1 MNFIYVCDVKYKE
14 RKLFEKIKNFFFFLF
29 KGYDRVYIND
39 EIYDSKFKK
48 IGYIVWM
55 DSVNISKQMN
65 MLKKIVIK
73 NDINLVCFSDAFEY
87 ERSMKSLSVKFTFG
101 DDARFLFLC
110 RRFKKEV
117 DENEMVGIIIDNKTN
132 ESYIEYICK
141 YYPLVI
147 FFTKD
152 VKMGENIASRINKKI
167 GSSIYVT
174 RLDKSLNKMGGI
186 IDLSNNRFSDL
197 KIKTK
202 CFLDL
207 YNNKFFEGEKE
218 LYHFDVKTNGIFT
231 NEKLLNFYS
240 ESIIEALVLLKKGT
254 WIRDMF
260 LKKDIEAILME
271 YKCKLSFN
279 P

>member
-1 MNFIYVCDVKYKE
+1 MSFIYVSDVRYKE
-14 RKLFEKIKNFFFFLF
+14 KKFMDKIKNFFFFLF
-29 KGYDRVYIND
+29 KGYDRIHIND

-55 DSVNISKQMN
+55 DKKNISGQMS
-65 MLKKIVIK
+65 MLQKIVIK
-73 NDINLVCFSDAFEY
+73 NDINLVCFSAGFEY
-87 ERSMKSLSVKFTFG
+87 DKSMKNLPVKFTFG

-117 DENEMVGIIIDNKTN
+117 EEKEMVGVIIDRKTK

-152 VKMGENIASRINKKI
+152 VKMGENIASKINKKT

-174 RLDKSLNKMGGI
+174 SLDKSLNKMGGI
-186 IDLSNNRFSDL
+186 IDLSMDKFSDL
-197 KIKTK
+197 KIKTP
-202 CFLDL
+202 CLLDF
-207 YNNKFFEGEKE
+207 YNNEYFEGEKK
-218 LYHFDVKTNGIFT
+218 LYSFCVKTNGIFT

-240 ESIIEALVLLKKGT
+240 ESIIEALVLLKKGIF
-254 WIRDMF
+254 IRDMF
-260 LKKDIEAILME
+260 LKKDINAVLTE
-271 YKCKLSFN
+271 YKCKLAFN